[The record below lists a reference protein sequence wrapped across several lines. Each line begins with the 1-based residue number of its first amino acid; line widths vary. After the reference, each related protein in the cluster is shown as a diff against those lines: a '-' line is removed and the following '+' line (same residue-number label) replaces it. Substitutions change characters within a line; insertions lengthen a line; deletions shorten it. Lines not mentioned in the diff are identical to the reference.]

1 MSSGTLRRTPGR
13 ARVRPPTINLLSG
26 DGTVQKKTYSAPKIV
41 RHGNAAEVTLGTATK
56 LLELISW
63 RPR

>member
-1 MSSGTLRRTPGR
+1 M
-13 ARVRPPTINLLSG
+13 
-26 DGTVQKKTYSAPKIV
+26 KKTYQAPTLSQHGSAV
-41 RHGNAAEVTLGTATK
+41 AVTLGNATK

>member
-1 MSSGTLRRTPGR
+1 
-13 ARVRPPTINLLSG
+13 
-26 DGTVQKKTYSAPKIV
+26 VQKKTYAAPAVV
-41 RHGNAAEVTLGTATK
+41 RHGSAVEVTLGTATK

>member
-1 MSSGTLRRTPGR
+1 M
-13 ARVRPPTINLLSG
+13 
-26 DGTVQKKTYSAPKIV
+26 QKKNYSAPTIV
-41 RHGNAAEVTLGTATK
+41 RHGSAVELTLGTATK

>member
-1 MSSGTLRRTPGR
+1 M
-13 ARVRPPTINLLSG
+13 
-26 DGTVQKKTYSAPKIV
+26 QKKTYSAPEVV
-41 RHGNAAEVTLGTATK
+41 RHGDAAVVTLGTATK

>member
-1 MSSGTLRRTPGR
+1 
-13 ARVRPPTINLLSG
+13 
-26 DGTVQKKTYSAPKIV
+26 VQKKTYSAPMIV
-41 RHGNAAEVTLGTATK
+41 RHGNAVEVTLGTATK